1 MSKLGGWHSNALL
14 HMRKITYK
22 DNSPVSSIA
31 TANFPHEEKMEL
43 QNIDENWSHH
53 SSIIKSSD
61 KYEEMGGFNNDAGF
75 GGMNGMIIDISS
87 IYGDGD
93 HGSDMNKPHIT
104 QQGLLE
110 LDKLYITQQ
119 DLLELDISEL
129 LKNSKPTLGVEFDK
143 AENLIYATEDLSAD
157 GSYIILNV
165 LNEDFE
171 GRPDPEVMKKL
182 SEAKKLP
189 RGLDPVVV
197 TQIKRTRIINKL
209 RELDDDDSSQGSCG
223 VMMHLIL
230 PRFCGNGELTDEESL
245 ANSLVGSL
253 KEGSI
258 SSSPCTHSV
267 VQLFF
272 LNIGNGELTDD
283 ESLGNSLVDSLK
295 EGSISSSTHSVVQLL
310 VLSRKSDFSSWRAV
324 FQYLNSN
331 FSFDDPVEKGKIV
344 FLQKCL
350 KMRPENPTKFLEE
363 YFTLSNKVG
372 RYKFDLIDA
381 KRAFVHWY
389 AGEGME
395 EGEFSEAPEDIAAL
409 EKDYEGI
416 FAEMGR
422 YKFDLMDAKRA
433 FVHWYAG
440 EGMEEGEFSEAPE
453 DTAALEQDYQEEVGA
468 ETSEGE

>member
-1 MSKLGGWHSNALL
+1 
-14 HMRKITYK
+14 
-22 DNSPVSSIA
+22 
-31 TANFPHEEKMEL
+31 MEL

-253 KEGSI
+253 KEGSM

-283 ESLGNSLVDSLK
+283 ESLGNSLMDSLK
-295 EGSISSSTHSVVQLL
+295 EGGRQK
-310 VLSRKSDFSSWRAV
+310 VLSR
-324 FQYLNSN
+324 
-331 FSFDDPVEKGKIV
+331 EKK
-344 FLQKCL
+344 
-350 KMRPENPTKFLEE
+350 
-363 YFTLSNKVG
+363 
-372 RYKFDLIDA
+372 
-381 KRAFVHWY
+381 
-389 AGEGME
+389 
-395 EGEFSEAPEDIAAL
+395 
-409 EKDYEGI
+409 
-416 FAEMGR
+416 
-422 YKFDLMDAKRA
+422 
-433 FVHWYAG
+433 
-440 EGMEEGEFSEAPE
+440 
-453 DTAALEQDYQEEVGA
+453 
-468 ETSEGE
+468 

>member
-1 MSKLGGWHSNALL
+1 
-14 HMRKITYK
+14 
-22 DNSPVSSIA
+22 
-31 TANFPHEEKMEL
+31 MEL

-258 SSSPCTHSV
+258 SSS
-267 VQLFF
+267 
-272 LNIGNGELTDD
+272 
-283 ESLGNSLVDSLK
+283 
-295 EGSISSSTHSVVQLL
+295 THSVVQLL

-344 FLQKCL
+344 FLQKFL

-416 FAEMGR
+416 FAEAGR

-453 DTAALEQDYQEEVGA
+453 NTAALEQDYQEEVGA

>member
-1 MSKLGGWHSNALL
+1 
-14 HMRKITYK
+14 
-22 DNSPVSSIA
+22 
-31 TANFPHEEKMEL
+31 MEL
-43 QNIDENWSHH
+43 QNIDENWSYH
-53 SSIIKSSD
+53 SSILISSD
-61 KYEEMGGFNNDAGF
+61 KYEMGTFDNDFGF
-75 GGMNGMIIDISS
+75 GGMNGIIDVSS
-87 IYGDGD
+87 IYGGD
-93 HGSDMNKPHIT
+93 DDSDINKLH
-104 QQGLLE
+104 
-110 LDKLYITQQ
+110 ITQQ

-129 LKNSKPTLGVEFDK
+129 KSKPTQDVEFDK
-143 AENLIYATEDLSAD
+143 AENLIYATEDLSAGSGSETD
-157 GSYIILNV
+157 GSSIILNV
-165 LNEDFE
+165 WNEDYD

-182 SEAKKLP
+182 IEAKKLP
-189 RGLDPVVV
+189 RGLDPVVL
-197 TQIKRTRIINKL
+197 TQIKRARIINKL

-245 ANSLVGSL
+245 ANSLVG
-253 KEGSI
+253 
-258 SSSPCTHSV
+258 
-267 VQLFF
+267 
-272 LNIGNGELTDD
+272 
-283 ESLGNSLVDSLK
+283 SLK

-416 FAEMGR
+416 FAEAGR

-468 ETSEGE
+468 ETSEGK